1 MARRSQRTERV
12 QRRDRPAYLPLFAAT
27 QPRQYLAWV
36 AGAHDARHAQL
47 RPDQVTRRPNG

>member
-12 QRRDRPAYLPLFAAT
+12 ERRDRPAYLPLFAAT

-36 AGAHDARHAQL
+36 EGAHDARHAQL
-47 RPDQVTRRPNG
+47 RPDQVTRRQSG